1 VSVSPNEVLG
11 LAVLVATLLIAYFT
25 FRSAQAVERSAQVM
39 ERTHKASF
47 ASVLRVEFFLLGAG
61 SREDP
66 LYPVFSDITEEH
78 ERLQREWRNLPRDQ
92 ALTRKHAIFV
102 SVKNLGPAVATNVS
116 LFTKVRIVQ
125 PNMGAQF
132 TKEAAIDVPIL
143 EVRYRQAK
151 LVHVFDE
158 PNPDCRIGIEETRVI
173 HTTAAGETTT
183 EVITGGSILR
193 LINSPIKTFDPTAAV

>member
-1 VSVSPNEVLG
+1 ASLSAVGTVRGSDSLPIGSRISALLDHSGNPVYLTKCVVGNRSPPCGSLRVGASNVPNDEGSARVSVSPNEVLG

-47 ASVLRVEFFLLGAG
+47 ASVLRVEFFLLCAG

-116 LFTKVRIVQ
+116 LFT
-125 PNMGAQF
+125 
-132 TKEAAIDVPIL
+132 
-143 EVRYRQAK
+143 
-151 LVHVFDE
+151 
-158 PNPDCRIGIEETRVI
+158 
-173 HTTAAGETTT
+173 
-183 EVITGGSILR
+183 
-193 LINSPIKTFDPTAAV
+193 